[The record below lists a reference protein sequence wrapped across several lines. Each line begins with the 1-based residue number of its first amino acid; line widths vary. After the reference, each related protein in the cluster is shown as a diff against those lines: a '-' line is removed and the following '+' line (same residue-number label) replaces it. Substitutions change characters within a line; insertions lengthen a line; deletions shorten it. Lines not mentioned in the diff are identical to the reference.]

1 MADDRRTSGADRPD
15 GANSNR
21 SQGGQRNRAGG
32 ARPYN
37 GGGDRPSRDTDR
49 GNAPRGEQRGSYGN
63 RDDRPRG
70 DGGYAKRD
78 NDQRGGYGS
87 REGRPTTRD
96 DRPRREGGYQKRDG
110 EQRGGFGDRDNR
122 QSNRDDRPR
131 REGGY
136 QKRDGEQRGG
146 FGNRDDRPRREGGYQ
161 KRDGEQRGGFG
172 NRDNRQSNR
181 DERPRREGGYQKR
194 DGEQRG
200 GFGNRDDR
208 PRREGGYQKRDGEQ
222 RGGFGNRDD
231 RPRREGAYQKR
242 ENDGGRGPARGGK
255 APWKGDKPAGARP
268 RRDDGGHRD
277 DRRSGG
283 AERSDRPNRDQSSF
297 NPKRGDLRSSNR
309 ADRPRSPEIDDDV
322 TGKELDRAARAELRY
337 LEDPNGTWV
346 AKHLVM
352 AGRLVDLEPELAYEH
367 ALAASRRGGR
377 IAVVREA
384 VGLTAYA
391 AGQFA
396 DALREFRTFRRIS
409 GSNVHLPMM
418 ADCERGL
425 GRPEKALEL
434 ARSEDAANL
443 DTPLKVEMAIVASG
457 AQADLGNHQAALA
470 ELEIPQLDINRA
482 YSFSPRLF
490 TVYAE
495 ALEELGRH
503 GEAEKWYARVAIA
516 ERALGLGD
524 YADPEIMDLGED
536 EEDEPKPRVKDILP
550 SDAQNADAQ
559 NADDQGA
566 GDSETGEGNAGEEN
580 IAAAGAD
587 EEQPAEPEDEQG
599 VDEEDGLQVVDAS
612 DETAEEA
619 VQHEA
624 VAGSD
629 ESSDKSE

>member
-1 MADDRRTSGADRPD
+1 M
-15 GANSNR
+15 
-21 SQGGQRNRAGG
+21 
-32 ARPYN
+32 
-37 GGGDRPSRDTDR
+37 
-49 GNAPRGEQRGSYGN
+49 
-63 RDDRPRG
+63 
-70 DGGYAKRD
+70 KRD
-78 NDQRGGYGS
+78 
-87 REGRPTTRD
+87 
-96 DRPRREGGYQKRDG
+96 
-110 EQRGGFGDRDNR
+110 
-122 QSNRDDRPR
+122 
-131 REGGY
+131 
-136 QKRDGEQRGG
+136 
-146 FGNRDDRPRREGGYQ
+146 
-161 KRDGEQRGGFG
+161 
-172 NRDNRQSNR
+172 
-181 DERPRREGGYQKR
+181 
-194 DGEQRG
+194 
-200 GFGNRDDR
+200 
-208 PRREGGYQKRDGEQ
+208 
-222 RGGFGNRDD
+222 
-231 RPRREGAYQKR
+231 A
-242 ENDGGRGPARGGK
+242 DGGRGPARGGK
-255 APWKGDKPAGARP
+255 PPWKGDKPAGSRP
-268 RRDDGGHRD
+268 RRDDGGQRD
-277 DRRSGG
+277 DRRPGGG

-434 ARSEDAANL
+434 ARSEDAENL

-503 GEAEKWYARVAIA
+503 GEAEKWYSRVVIA

-536 EEDEPKPRVKDILP
+536 DEDEPKPRVKDILP
-550 SDAQNADAQ
+550 SDGQSA
-559 NADDQGA
+559 
-566 GDSETGEGNAGEEN
+566 GEGHPADSKGEEG
-580 IAAAGAD
+580 I
-587 EEQPAEPEDEQG
+587 
-599 VDEEDGLQVVDAS
+599 DEEDGLQVVDSSTADADEADDADS
-612 DETAEEA
+612 DDEA
-619 VQHEA
+619 DEA
-624 VAGSD
+624 DDDADSDDEADEADDDADSDDADEADADADDGSD